1 MKKIIVFLIFLLPVS
16 VFAQKQMVGVGNNT
30 GSVIQV
36 DGIDIASRV
45 LKNVNLTV
53 IDGVAHFAIKYY
65 DRNRILVG
73 PVELTRPVINGRVR
87 IDNFETMPERPE
99 NGRRTSRAA
108 REKEQE
114 EQVIETQPLM
124 PVVQVDQPRDW
135 WAHVNVKPQ
144 NKLEG
149 YSIFVPTDPFK
160 GLALKPD
167 QESERSITL
176 RTGEIIFPVFLA
188 AEDETNTQTG
198 VRYSWAIVNK
208 IVTEGQDNF
217 LITPQDVMEANTGRV
232 VRKKMF
238 SRLNF
243 DFIISEGAS
252 KGMVISPQSPKRME
266 FYVGWNIIPIQFKD
280 SRGLPTQAILIIL
293 VNDSPGNVFAR
304 GKAASD
310 NISVSR
316 DNIVITN
323 NFR

>member
-1 MKKIIVFLIFLLPVS
+1 MKKVIIFLFFLLPIS

-30 GSVIQV
+30 NSVIQV
-36 DGIDIASRV
+36 DGVDIASRV

-53 IDGVAHFAIKYY
+53 KDGVAYFAVKYY
-65 DRNRILVG
+65 DRSRILVG
-73 PVELTRPVINGRVR
+73 PIELTRPVVNGRVR
-87 IDNFETMPERPE
+87 IDNFEPTSVRPE
-99 NGRRTSRAA
+99 NGRRTAKTV

-114 EQVIETQPLM
+114 ESVVTQPLM
-124 PVVQVDQPRDW
+124 PTFQVEAPRDW
-135 WAHVNVKPQ
+135 WAQVSVRPQ

-149 YSIFVPTDPFK
+149 YTIFVPTDPFK

-167 QESERSITL
+167 QESERSIVL
-176 RTGEIIFPVFLA
+176 RTGEIIFPVFLV
-188 AEDETNTQTG
+188 AEDETSTQTG
-198 VRYSWAIVNK
+198 VKYSWAIVNK
-208 IVTEGQDNF
+208 IVTEGQENF
-217 LITPQDVMEANTGRV
+217 LITPQDVMEANTGRI
-232 VRKKMF
+232 VRKRMV

-252 KGMVISPQSPKRME
+252 KGVVVSPQRPQRME

-293 VNDSPGNVFAR
+293 VNDTPGNVFAR
-304 GKAASD
+304 GKSSSD